1 MIVYYKRMKKII
13 VFLLIAILLVG
24 GGIGIGKFVLK
35 ENKIANTEVNK
46 DKYIVF
52 ALEIWDQVKENYWEK
67 ISDDEM
73 SNIYLLAVDKLSGT
87 THALKTK
94 DRAGVEALL
103 TEVMKDIK
111 DDKKKEFTATLGDM
125 VLANLKPFGR
135 SRLYAE
141 KDQKALSNTVNNVNP
156 GIDRFADL
164 GVGKSATDT
173 EIKAAFDKKT
183 KEATTAAQKQTVAQA
198 YEVLKDKT
206 SRQTYE
212 TSGVEPTIEYKLL
225 APSIFYTH
233 LTKFSPTTL
242 EEFARV
248 TSQVDKGTTLD
259 TLIFDLR
266 GNIGGAIDGLP
277 YFLGPFIGPDTL
289 GYQFYRQGEKENYF
303 TKTGWM
309 NSLVRYNKVI
319 VLIDENSQSTAE
331 VMAAS
336 LKKYNVGVV
345 VGVTTKGWGTV
356 ERVFPMKNQIADDE
370 KFSLFMV
377 HRVTLR
383 DDGQPIEGRGVD
395 PNISIK
401 DTKWRQ
407 ELLEKYNFPEI
418 VKAIEGV
425 YTQK

>member
-1 MIVYYKRMKKII
+1 MIVYYKRMKKI
-13 VFLLIAILLVG
+13 FLFILLATLLVG
-24 GGIGIGKFVLK
+24 SGIGIGKYVLGDKQKIEK
-35 ENKIANTEVNK
+35 EESKNKYEL
-46 DKYIVF
+46 F
-52 ALEIWDQVKENYWEK
+52 AMEIWDQVKENYWEK
-67 ISDDEM
+67 ISDDEL
-73 SNIYLLAVDKLSGT
+73 SNIYLLAIDKITGT
-87 THALKTK
+87 THSLKSK
-94 DRAGVEALL
+94 DRGGVEKLVEETMNNA
-103 TEVMKDIK
+103 KDV
-111 DDKKKEFTATLGDM
+111 ATLGDM

-135 SRLYAE
+135 SRLYAQ
-141 KDQKALSNTVNNVNP
+141 KDQKALSNTVNNINP
-156 GIDRFADL
+156 EVDRFADL
-164 GVGKSATDT
+164 GVDKNATDA
-173 EIKAAFDKKT
+173 EIKAAFEKKI
-183 KEATTAAQKQTVAQA
+183 KEATTAAQKETVAQA
-198 YEVLKDKT
+198 YEVLKDKET
-206 SRQTYE
+206 RKTYE
-212 TSGVEPTIEYKLL
+212 VSGVEPTIEYKLL
-225 APSIFYTH
+225 SPSVFYTH

-248 TSQVDKGTTLD
+248 TEKVDTGDALD

-309 NSLVRYNKVI
+309 NSLVRYDKVV

-336 LKKYNVGVV
+336 LKKFNVGVMI
-345 VGVTTKGWGTV
+345 GNTTKGWGTV

-370 KFSLFMV
+370 KFSLFLV

-401 DTKWRQ
+401 DTNWKKQ
-407 ELLEKYNFPEI
+407 LLNKYNFPEI
-418 VKAIEGV
+418 VKAVEEV
-425 YTQK
+425 YKK